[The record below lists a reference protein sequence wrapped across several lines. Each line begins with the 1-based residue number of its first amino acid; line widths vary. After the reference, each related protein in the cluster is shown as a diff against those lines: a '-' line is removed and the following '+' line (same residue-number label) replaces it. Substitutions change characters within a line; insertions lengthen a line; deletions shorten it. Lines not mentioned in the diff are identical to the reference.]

1 MEGAKARPF
10 PARLEHSGAIRYGG
24 GGRSAMTGS
33 RLALGLLGCLGTLM
47 PAGATAAQRGPR
59 VSNARS
65 IGMEARD
72 APTTGRICV
81 AAFDDRDGDG
91 VRDAGEP
98 PLAGR
103 RFLILG
109 GANVTFAQGSTDASG
124 DYCSSGLAPG
134 AYSLREAGQGNGAAR
149 AVTIT
154 GAETARVAVGIR

>member
-1 MEGAKARPF
+1 V
-10 PARLEHSGAIRYGG
+10 
-24 GGRSAMTGS
+24 
-33 RLALGLLGCLGTLM
+33 AL
-47 PAGATAAQRGPR
+47 AGAGAAARRGPR

-72 APTTGRICV
+72 APMAGRICV

-103 RFLILG
+103 RFLILS

-124 DYCSSGLAPG
+124 EYCSTGLPPG
-134 AYSLREAGQGNGAAR
+134 AYSLREAGPGAAAAR
-149 AVTIT
+149 AVTVT
-154 GAETARVAVGIR
+154 GAETARVAFGAR

>member
-1 MEGAKARPF
+1 
-10 PARLEHSGAIRYGG
+10 
-24 GGRSAMTGS
+24 MTGS
-33 RLALGLLGCLGTLM
+33 RLALGLLGCLGTLAL
-47 PAGATAAQRGPR
+47 AGAGAAAQHGPR

-65 IGMEARD
+65 IGMEARN
-72 APTTGRICV
+72 APTAGRICV

-109 GANVTFAQGSTDASG
+109 AANVTFAQGSTDASG
-124 DYCSSGLAPG
+124 DYCSIGLAPG
-134 AYSLREAGQGNGAAR
+134 AYSLREAGQGSGAGR

-154 GAETARVAVGIR
+154 GAETARVAFGIR